1 MLSRVIP
8 STDELLPVIGL
19 GTYKNFD
26 VEYTPDAASNL
37 TAVLDSMNQL
47 GGTLIDSSPMYGKSE
62 SMIGQLTSLMPAKN
76 DFFYATKVWING
88 ASDGIKQMQQSMQ
101 LMNRET
107 LDLIQVHNL
116 LDYRTHLKTLR
127 QWKEEG
133 KVRYIGIT
141 HYTTFAH
148 EELERIIRYERP
160 DFVQFNYSIG
170 ARNAEKRLLYTAL
183 DFGTAVIINEPFEK
197 GKLFNMVEGKALPEW
212 AAAYQIENWSQ
223 YFLKYII
230 SHPAVNV
237 VIPATTSASHA
248 KNNMLA
254 GYGPMPDEDV
264 RKRMRDF
271 LF

>member
-8 STDELLPVIGL
+8 SSDELLPVIGL

-26 VEYTPDAASNL
+26 VEYTPDTASNL

-148 EELERIIRYERP
+148 EELERIIRSERP

-170 ARNAEKRLLYTAL
+170 VRNAEKRLLHTAL

-197 GKLFNMVEGKALPEW
+197 GTLFNMVEGKALPEW

-264 RKRMRDF
+264 RKQMRDF

>member
-8 STDELLPVIGL
+8 STDELLPVIGI

-26 VEYTPDAASNL
+26 VEYTPETASSL
-37 TAVLDSMNQL
+37 TAVLDTMKQL

-62 SMIGQLTSLMPAKN
+62 AMIGQLTSQMPSRN

-88 ASDGIKQMQQSMQ
+88 ASDGIKQMEQSMH
-101 LMNRET
+101 LMQRESI
-107 LDLIQVHNL
+107 DLIQVHNL

-148 EELERIIRYERP
+148 EELERIIRSERP

-170 ARNAEKRLLYTAL
+170 VRNAEKRLLHTAH

-197 GKLFNMVEGKALPEW
+197 GTLFKMVEGKALPDW
-212 AAAYQIENWSQ
+212 ATEYEIDSWSQ

-237 VIPATTSASHA
+237 VIPATTHASHA
-248 KNNMLA
+248 RSNMMA
-254 GYGPMPDEDV
+254 GEGPMPDEQI
-264 RKRMRDF
+264 RKQMIGY